1 MGRTVPVM
9 MGFDRGYM
17 FPSGVAIHSVLE
29 HADPSDRYRFYIL
42 TEEENVGMDDGFFEL
57 LAAKFSNFTWEYRT
71 IPAEVF
77 ANIQLSVRYSSAATY
92 YRLLAARLLP
102 ELEYGI
108 YLDGDIAVFGDI
120 ADMLD
125 CCMADSGTFFSDC
138 YLAAAKDIGLRYGTD
153 GFFARHR
160 ASIGFSNEDITG
172 YFNAGVLV
180 MNLKKIREDGL
191 EERFVSLLANN
202 YTFVDQDILNMVCK
216 GQVRYLPARFNIVA
230 NSIHNRYYAYHV
242 CSDPRDRE
250 DLLAD
255 NESGTLLNRV
265 TQGLYPPGST
275 FKIIDCIDLLQEDPD
290 AMENYS
296 FNCSGVF
303 EQDGESIHCYE
314 YERHGEVDLEESFE
328 HSCNSSFAN
337 IGVNLISPETMS
349 DTLRTLLFNS
359 KLPYDL
365 PYVRSSINMPDTLST
380 EGIMQMAIGQGTT
393 AMTPLHLNMITS
405 AVANGG
411 VLMKPH
417 LADELHDA
425 KGRTLKVYDPEEYG
439 TLMSEEVAEQ
449 VTALMRSV
457 VTEGTA
463 NSLSGRDYEA
473 AGKTGSAEFDN
484 NKSSHAWFTGFA
496 PASDPEICITVLIEG
511 KGMGSSYAVPVA
523 GQIFDAYFE

>member
-71 IPAEVF
+71 IPADVF

-216 GQVRYLPARFNIVA
+216 GKVRYLPARFNIVA

-255 NESGTLLNRV
+255 RSVISHYAGV
-265 TQGLYPPGST
+265 VKPWQ
-275 FKIIDCIDLLQEDPD
+275 LQETPWDYAWLACAKRVPATPELARWIARCGERQAPPWTYRTDDVRNAGQVLLYGYSHFSRFLCETLQHEGYGNIRCFLDRDPQKQ
-290 AMENYS
+290 
-296 FNCSGVF
+296 G
-303 EQDGESIHCYE
+303 
-314 YERHGEVDLEESFE
+314 
-328 HSCNSSFAN
+328 SSFRGIPCLGPELLDDLREDAL
-337 IGVNLISPETMS
+337 IVICAQTAWQGISAQLQTRGIPQDRLARYRSRDHALIS
-349 DTLRTLLFNS
+349 
-359 KLPYDL
+359 
-365 PYVRSSINMPDTLST
+365 V
-380 EGIMQMAIGQGTT
+380 
-393 AMTPLHLNMITS
+393 
-405 AVANGG
+405 
-411 VLMKPH
+411 
-417 LADELHDA
+417 
-425 KGRTLKVYDPEEYG
+425 
-439 TLMSEEVAEQ
+439 
-449 VTALMRSV
+449 
-457 VTEGTA
+457 
-463 NSLSGRDYEA
+463 
-473 AGKTGSAEFDN
+473 
-484 NKSSHAWFTGFA
+484 
-496 PASDPEICITVLIEG
+496 
-511 KGMGSSYAVPVA
+511 
-523 GQIFDAYFE
+523 

>member
-108 YLDGDIAVFGDI
+108 YLDGDIA
-120 ADMLD
+120 DMLD

-216 GQVRYLPARFNIVA
+216 GKVRYLPARFNIVA

-242 CSDPRDRE
+242 CSDPGDRE

-255 NESGTLLNRV
+255 RSVISHYAGV
-265 TQGLYPPGST
+265 VKPWQ
-275 FKIIDCIDLLQEDPD
+275 LQETPWDYAWLACAKRVPATPELARWIARCGERQAPPWTYRTDAVRNAGQVVLYGYTYFSRFLCEALLDEGCGNIRCFLDRDPQKQ
-290 AMENYS
+290 
-296 FNCSGVF
+296 G
-303 EQDGESIHCYE
+303 
-314 YERHGEVDLEESFE
+314 
-328 HSCNSSFAN
+328 SSFRGIPCLGPELLDDLPEDAL
-337 IGVNLISPETMS
+337 IVICAQTAWQEITAQLQARGIPRDRLARYRARDHALIS
-349 DTLRTLLFNS
+349 
-359 KLPYDL
+359 
-365 PYVRSSINMPDTLST
+365 V
-380 EGIMQMAIGQGTT
+380 
-393 AMTPLHLNMITS
+393 
-405 AVANGG
+405 
-411 VLMKPH
+411 
-417 LADELHDA
+417 
-425 KGRTLKVYDPEEYG
+425 
-439 TLMSEEVAEQ
+439 
-449 VTALMRSV
+449 
-457 VTEGTA
+457 
-463 NSLSGRDYEA
+463 
-473 AGKTGSAEFDN
+473 
-484 NKSSHAWFTGFA
+484 
-496 PASDPEICITVLIEG
+496 
-511 KGMGSSYAVPVA
+511 
-523 GQIFDAYFE
+523 

>member
-71 IPAEVF
+71 IPADVF

-216 GQVRYLPARFNIVA
+216 GKVRYLPARFNIVA

-255 NESGTLLNRV
+255 RSVISHYAGV
-265 TQGLYPPGST
+265 VKPWQ
-275 FKIIDCIDLLQEDPD
+275 LQETPWDYAWLACAKRVPSTPELARWIARCGERQAPPWTYRTDDVRNAGQVLLYGYSHFSRFLCETLQHEGYGNIRCFLDRDPQKQ
-290 AMENYS
+290 
-296 FNCSGVF
+296 G
-303 EQDGESIHCYE
+303 
-314 YERHGEVDLEESFE
+314 
-328 HSCNSSFAN
+328 SSFRGIPCLGPELLDDLREDALIVICAQTAWQGISAQLQTRGIPQDRLARYRSRDN
-337 IGVNLISPETMS
+337 ALIS
-349 DTLRTLLFNS
+349 
-359 KLPYDL
+359 
-365 PYVRSSINMPDTLST
+365 V
-380 EGIMQMAIGQGTT
+380 
-393 AMTPLHLNMITS
+393 
-405 AVANGG
+405 
-411 VLMKPH
+411 
-417 LADELHDA
+417 
-425 KGRTLKVYDPEEYG
+425 
-439 TLMSEEVAEQ
+439 
-449 VTALMRSV
+449 
-457 VTEGTA
+457 
-463 NSLSGRDYEA
+463 
-473 AGKTGSAEFDN
+473 
-484 NKSSHAWFTGFA
+484 
-496 PASDPEICITVLIEG
+496 
-511 KGMGSSYAVPVA
+511 
-523 GQIFDAYFE
+523 

>member
-71 IPAEVF
+71 IPADVF

-160 ASIGFSNEDITG
+160 ASIGFSDEDITG

-216 GQVRYLPARFNIVA
+216 GKVRYLPARFNIVA

-255 NESGTLLNRV
+255 RSVISHYAGVVKPWQLQETPWDYAWLACAKRVPATPELARWIARCGERQAPPWTYRTDDVRNAGQVLLYGYSHFSRFLCETLLHEGYGNVHCFLDRDPQK
-265 TQGLYPPGST
+265 QG
-275 FKIIDCIDLLQEDPD
+275 
-290 AMENYS
+290 
-296 FNCSGVF
+296 
-303 EQDGESIHCYE
+303 
-314 YERHGEVDLEESFE
+314 
-328 HSCNSSFAN
+328 SSFRGIPCLGPELLDDLPEDAL
-337 IGVNLISPETMS
+337 IVICAQTAWQEISVQLQARGIPQDRLARYRSRDHALIS
-349 DTLRTLLFNS
+349 
-359 KLPYDL
+359 
-365 PYVRSSINMPDTLST
+365 V
-380 EGIMQMAIGQGTT
+380 
-393 AMTPLHLNMITS
+393 
-405 AVANGG
+405 
-411 VLMKPH
+411 
-417 LADELHDA
+417 
-425 KGRTLKVYDPEEYG
+425 
-439 TLMSEEVAEQ
+439 
-449 VTALMRSV
+449 
-457 VTEGTA
+457 
-463 NSLSGRDYEA
+463 
-473 AGKTGSAEFDN
+473 
-484 NKSSHAWFTGFA
+484 
-496 PASDPEICITVLIEG
+496 
-511 KGMGSSYAVPVA
+511 
-523 GQIFDAYFE
+523 

>member
-160 ASIGFSNEDITG
+160 ASIGFSDEDITG

-216 GQVRYLPARFNIVA
+216 GKVRYLPARFNIVA

-255 NESGTLLNRV
+255 RSVISHYAGV
-265 TQGLYPPGST
+265 VKPWQ
-275 FKIIDCIDLLQEDPD
+275 LQETPWDYAWLACAKRVPATPELARWIARCGERQALPWTYRTDDVRNAGQVLLYGYSHFSRFLCETLQHEGYGNIRCFLDRDPQKQ
-290 AMENYS
+290 
-296 FNCSGVF
+296 G
-303 EQDGESIHCYE
+303 
-314 YERHGEVDLEESFE
+314 
-328 HSCNSSFAN
+328 SSFRGIPCLGPELLDDLREDAL
-337 IGVNLISPETMS
+337 IVICAQTAWQGISAQLQARGIPQDRLARYRSRDHALIS
-349 DTLRTLLFNS
+349 
-359 KLPYDL
+359 
-365 PYVRSSINMPDTLST
+365 V
-380 EGIMQMAIGQGTT
+380 
-393 AMTPLHLNMITS
+393 
-405 AVANGG
+405 
-411 VLMKPH
+411 
-417 LADELHDA
+417 
-425 KGRTLKVYDPEEYG
+425 
-439 TLMSEEVAEQ
+439 
-449 VTALMRSV
+449 
-457 VTEGTA
+457 
-463 NSLSGRDYEA
+463 
-473 AGKTGSAEFDN
+473 
-484 NKSSHAWFTGFA
+484 
-496 PASDPEICITVLIEG
+496 
-511 KGMGSSYAVPVA
+511 
-523 GQIFDAYFE
+523 

>member
-216 GQVRYLPARFNIVA
+216 GKVRYLPARFNIVA

-255 NESGTLLNRV
+255 RSVISHYAGV
-265 TQGLYPPGST
+265 VKPWQ
-275 FKIIDCIDLLQEDPD
+275 LQETPWDYAWLACAKRVPSTPELARWIARCGERQAPPWTYRTDDVRNAGQVLLYGYSHFSRFLCETLQHEGYGNIRCFLDRDPQKQ
-290 AMENYS
+290 
-296 FNCSGVF
+296 G
-303 EQDGESIHCYE
+303 
-314 YERHGEVDLEESFE
+314 
-328 HSCNSSFAN
+328 SSFRGIPCLGPELLDDLPEDAL
-337 IGVNLISPETMS
+337 IVICAQTAWQEISVQLQARGIPQDRLARYRSRDHALIS
-349 DTLRTLLFNS
+349 
-359 KLPYDL
+359 
-365 PYVRSSINMPDTLST
+365 V
-380 EGIMQMAIGQGTT
+380 
-393 AMTPLHLNMITS
+393 
-405 AVANGG
+405 
-411 VLMKPH
+411 
-417 LADELHDA
+417 
-425 KGRTLKVYDPEEYG
+425 
-439 TLMSEEVAEQ
+439 
-449 VTALMRSV
+449 
-457 VTEGTA
+457 
-463 NSLSGRDYEA
+463 
-473 AGKTGSAEFDN
+473 
-484 NKSSHAWFTGFA
+484 
-496 PASDPEICITVLIEG
+496 
-511 KGMGSSYAVPVA
+511 
-523 GQIFDAYFE
+523 

>member
-1 MGRTVPVM
+1 MGRAVPVM

-77 ANIQLSVRYSSAATY
+77 ANIRLSVRYSSAATY

-160 ASIGFSNEDITG
+160 ASIGFSNEEITG

-216 GQVRYLPARFNIVA
+216 GKVRYLPARFNIVA

-255 NESGTLLNRV
+255 RSVISHYAGV
-265 TQGLYPPGST
+265 VKPWQ
-275 FKIIDCIDLLQEDPD
+275 LQETPWDYAWLACAKRVPATPELARWIARCGERQAPPWTYRTDDVRNAGQVLLYGYSHFSRFLCETLQHEGYGNVRCFLDRDPQKQ
-290 AMENYS
+290 
-296 FNCSGVF
+296 G
-303 EQDGESIHCYE
+303 
-314 YERHGEVDLEESFE
+314 
-328 HSCNSSFAN
+328 SSFRGIPCLGPELLDDLPEDAL
-337 IGVNLISPETMS
+337 IVICAQTAWQEISVQLQARGIPQDRLARYRSRDHALIS
-349 DTLRTLLFNS
+349 
-359 KLPYDL
+359 
-365 PYVRSSINMPDTLST
+365 V
-380 EGIMQMAIGQGTT
+380 
-393 AMTPLHLNMITS
+393 
-405 AVANGG
+405 
-411 VLMKPH
+411 
-417 LADELHDA
+417 
-425 KGRTLKVYDPEEYG
+425 
-439 TLMSEEVAEQ
+439 
-449 VTALMRSV
+449 
-457 VTEGTA
+457 
-463 NSLSGRDYEA
+463 
-473 AGKTGSAEFDN
+473 
-484 NKSSHAWFTGFA
+484 
-496 PASDPEICITVLIEG
+496 
-511 KGMGSSYAVPVA
+511 
-523 GQIFDAYFE
+523 

>member
-1 MGRTVPVM
+1 MGRAVPVM

-216 GQVRYLPARFNIVA
+216 GKVRYLPARFNIVA

-255 NESGTLLNRV
+255 RSVISHYAGV
-265 TQGLYPPGST
+265 VKPWQ
-275 FKIIDCIDLLQEDPD
+275 LQETPWDYAWLACAKRVPSTPELARWIARCGERQAPPWTYRTDDVRNAGQVLLYGYSHFSRFLCETLQHEGYGNIRCFLDRDPQKQ
-290 AMENYS
+290 
-296 FNCSGVF
+296 G
-303 EQDGESIHCYE
+303 
-314 YERHGEVDLEESFE
+314 
-328 HSCNSSFAN
+328 SSFRGIPCLGPELLDDLREDAL
-337 IGVNLISPETMS
+337 IVICAQTAWQGISAQLQTRGIPQDRLARYRSRDHALIS
-349 DTLRTLLFNS
+349 
-359 KLPYDL
+359 
-365 PYVRSSINMPDTLST
+365 V
-380 EGIMQMAIGQGTT
+380 
-393 AMTPLHLNMITS
+393 
-405 AVANGG
+405 
-411 VLMKPH
+411 
-417 LADELHDA
+417 
-425 KGRTLKVYDPEEYG
+425 
-439 TLMSEEVAEQ
+439 
-449 VTALMRSV
+449 
-457 VTEGTA
+457 
-463 NSLSGRDYEA
+463 
-473 AGKTGSAEFDN
+473 
-484 NKSSHAWFTGFA
+484 
-496 PASDPEICITVLIEG
+496 
-511 KGMGSSYAVPVA
+511 
-523 GQIFDAYFE
+523 

>member
-202 YTFVDQDILNMVCK
+202 YTFVDQDIW
-216 GQVRYLPARFNIVA
+216 RT
-230 NSIHNRYYAYHV
+230 
-242 CSDPRDRE
+242 DR
-250 DLLAD
+250 
-255 NESGTLLNRV
+255 
-265 TQGLYPPGST
+265 
-275 FKIIDCIDLLQEDPD
+275 
-290 AMENYS
+290 
-296 FNCSGVF
+296 
-303 EQDGESIHCYE
+303 
-314 YERHGEVDLEESFE
+314 
-328 HSCNSSFAN
+328 
-337 IGVNLISPETMS
+337 
-349 DTLRTLLFNS
+349 
-359 KLPYDL
+359 
-365 PYVRSSINMPDTLST
+365 
-380 EGIMQMAIGQGTT
+380 
-393 AMTPLHLNMITS
+393 
-405 AVANGG
+405 
-411 VLMKPH
+411 
-417 LADELHDA
+417 
-425 KGRTLKVYDPEEYG
+425 
-439 TLMSEEVAEQ
+439 
-449 VTALMRSV
+449 
-457 VTEGTA
+457 
-463 NSLSGRDYEA
+463 
-473 AGKTGSAEFDN
+473 
-484 NKSSHAWFTGFA
+484 
-496 PASDPEICITVLIEG
+496 
-511 KGMGSSYAVPVA
+511 
-523 GQIFDAYFE
+523 

>member
-71 IPAEVF
+71 IPADVF

-160 ASIGFSNEDITG
+160 ASIGFSDEDITG

-216 GQVRYLPARFNIVA
+216 GKVRYLPARFNIVA

-255 NESGTLLNRV
+255 RSVISHYAGV
-265 TQGLYPPGST
+265 VKPWQ
-275 FKIIDCIDLLQEDPD
+275 LQETPWDYAWLACAKRVPATPELARWIARCGERQAPPWTYRTDDVRNAGQVLLYGYSHFSRFLCETLQHEGYGNIRCFLDRDPQKQ
-290 AMENYS
+290 
-296 FNCSGVF
+296 G
-303 EQDGESIHCYE
+303 
-314 YERHGEVDLEESFE
+314 
-328 HSCNSSFAN
+328 SSFRGIPCLGPELLDDLREDAL
-337 IGVNLISPETMS
+337 IVICAQTAWQGISAQLQTRGIPQDRLARYRSRDHALIS
-349 DTLRTLLFNS
+349 
-359 KLPYDL
+359 
-365 PYVRSSINMPDTLST
+365 V
-380 EGIMQMAIGQGTT
+380 
-393 AMTPLHLNMITS
+393 
-405 AVANGG
+405 
-411 VLMKPH
+411 
-417 LADELHDA
+417 
-425 KGRTLKVYDPEEYG
+425 
-439 TLMSEEVAEQ
+439 
-449 VTALMRSV
+449 
-457 VTEGTA
+457 
-463 NSLSGRDYEA
+463 
-473 AGKTGSAEFDN
+473 
-484 NKSSHAWFTGFA
+484 
-496 PASDPEICITVLIEG
+496 
-511 KGMGSSYAVPVA
+511 
-523 GQIFDAYFE
+523 

>member
-216 GQVRYLPARFNIVA
+216 GKVRYLPARFNIVA

-255 NESGTLLNRV
+255 RSVISHYAGV
-265 TQGLYPPGST
+265 VKPWQ
-275 FKIIDCIDLLQEDPD
+275 LQETPWDYAWLACAKRVPSTPELARWIARCGERQAPPWTYRTDDVRNAGQVLLYGYSHFSRFLCETLQHEGYGNIRCFLDRDPQKQ
-290 AMENYS
+290 
-296 FNCSGVF
+296 G
-303 EQDGESIHCYE
+303 
-314 YERHGEVDLEESFE
+314 
-328 HSCNSSFAN
+328 SSFRGIPCLGPELLDDLREAAL
-337 IGVNLISPETMS
+337 IVICAQTAWQGISAQLQTRGIPQDRLARYRSRDHALIS
-349 DTLRTLLFNS
+349 
-359 KLPYDL
+359 
-365 PYVRSSINMPDTLST
+365 V
-380 EGIMQMAIGQGTT
+380 
-393 AMTPLHLNMITS
+393 
-405 AVANGG
+405 
-411 VLMKPH
+411 
-417 LADELHDA
+417 
-425 KGRTLKVYDPEEYG
+425 
-439 TLMSEEVAEQ
+439 
-449 VTALMRSV
+449 
-457 VTEGTA
+457 
-463 NSLSGRDYEA
+463 
-473 AGKTGSAEFDN
+473 
-484 NKSSHAWFTGFA
+484 
-496 PASDPEICITVLIEG
+496 
-511 KGMGSSYAVPVA
+511 
-523 GQIFDAYFE
+523 

>member
-216 GQVRYLPARFNIVA
+216 GKVRYLPARFNIVA

-255 NESGTLLNRV
+255 RSVISHYAGV
-265 TQGLYPPGST
+265 VKPWQ
-275 FKIIDCIDLLQEDPD
+275 LQETPWDYAWLACAKRVPSTPELARWIARCGERQAPPWTYRTDDVRNAGQVLLYGYSHFSRFLCETLQHEGYGNIRCFLDRDPQKQ
-290 AMENYS
+290 
-296 FNCSGVF
+296 G
-303 EQDGESIHCYE
+303 
-314 YERHGEVDLEESFE
+314 
-328 HSCNSSFAN
+328 SSFRGIPCLGPELLDDLREDAL
-337 IGVNLISPETMS
+337 IVICAQTAWQGISAQLQARGIPQDRLARYRSRDHALIS
-349 DTLRTLLFNS
+349 
-359 KLPYDL
+359 
-365 PYVRSSINMPDTLST
+365 V
-380 EGIMQMAIGQGTT
+380 
-393 AMTPLHLNMITS
+393 
-405 AVANGG
+405 
-411 VLMKPH
+411 
-417 LADELHDA
+417 
-425 KGRTLKVYDPEEYG
+425 
-439 TLMSEEVAEQ
+439 
-449 VTALMRSV
+449 
-457 VTEGTA
+457 
-463 NSLSGRDYEA
+463 
-473 AGKTGSAEFDN
+473 
-484 NKSSHAWFTGFA
+484 
-496 PASDPEICITVLIEG
+496 
-511 KGMGSSYAVPVA
+511 
-523 GQIFDAYFE
+523 

>member
-216 GQVRYLPARFNIVA
+216 GKVRYLPARFNIVA

-255 NESGTLLNRV
+255 RSVISHYAGV
-265 TQGLYPPGST
+265 VKPWQ
-275 FKIIDCIDLLQEDPD
+275 LQETPWDYAWLACAKRVPATPELARWIARCGERQALPWTYRTDDVRNAGQVLLYGYSHFSRFLCETLQHEGYGNIRCFLDRDPQKQ
-290 AMENYS
+290 
-296 FNCSGVF
+296 G
-303 EQDGESIHCYE
+303 
-314 YERHGEVDLEESFE
+314 
-328 HSCNSSFAN
+328 SSFRGIPCLGPELLDDLREDAL
-337 IGVNLISPETMS
+337 IVICAQTAWQGISAQLQTRGIPQDRLARYRSRDHALIS
-349 DTLRTLLFNS
+349 
-359 KLPYDL
+359 
-365 PYVRSSINMPDTLST
+365 V
-380 EGIMQMAIGQGTT
+380 
-393 AMTPLHLNMITS
+393 
-405 AVANGG
+405 
-411 VLMKPH
+411 
-417 LADELHDA
+417 
-425 KGRTLKVYDPEEYG
+425 
-439 TLMSEEVAEQ
+439 
-449 VTALMRSV
+449 
-457 VTEGTA
+457 
-463 NSLSGRDYEA
+463 
-473 AGKTGSAEFDN
+473 
-484 NKSSHAWFTGFA
+484 
-496 PASDPEICITVLIEG
+496 
-511 KGMGSSYAVPVA
+511 
-523 GQIFDAYFE
+523 

>member
-216 GQVRYLPARFNIVA
+216 GKVRYLPARFNIVA

-255 NESGTLLNRV
+255 RSVISHYAGV
-265 TQGLYPPGST
+265 VKPWQ
-275 FKIIDCIDLLQEDPD
+275 LQETPWDYAWLACAKRVPATPELARWIARCGERQAPPWTYRTDDVRNAGQVLLYGYSHFSRFLCETLQHEGYGNIRCFLDRDPQKQ
-290 AMENYS
+290 
-296 FNCSGVF
+296 G
-303 EQDGESIHCYE
+303 
-314 YERHGEVDLEESFE
+314 
-328 HSCNSSFAN
+328 SSFRGIPCLGPELLDDLREDAL
-337 IGVNLISPETMS
+337 IVICAQTAWQGISAQLQTRGIPQDRLARYRSRDHALIS
-349 DTLRTLLFNS
+349 
-359 KLPYDL
+359 
-365 PYVRSSINMPDTLST
+365 V
-380 EGIMQMAIGQGTT
+380 
-393 AMTPLHLNMITS
+393 
-405 AVANGG
+405 
-411 VLMKPH
+411 
-417 LADELHDA
+417 
-425 KGRTLKVYDPEEYG
+425 
-439 TLMSEEVAEQ
+439 
-449 VTALMRSV
+449 
-457 VTEGTA
+457 
-463 NSLSGRDYEA
+463 
-473 AGKTGSAEFDN
+473 
-484 NKSSHAWFTGFA
+484 
-496 PASDPEICITVLIEG
+496 
-511 KGMGSSYAVPVA
+511 
-523 GQIFDAYFE
+523 

>member
-71 IPAEVF
+71 IPADVF

-202 YTFVDQDILNMVCK
+202 YTFVDQDILNIVCK
-216 GQVRYLPARFNIVA
+216 GKVRYLPARFNIVA

-255 NESGTLLNRV
+255 RSVISHYAGV
-265 TQGLYPPGST
+265 VKPWQ
-275 FKIIDCIDLLQEDPD
+275 LQETPWDYAWLACAKRVPSTPELARWIARCGERQAPPWTYRTDDVRNAGQVLLYGYSHFSRFLCETLQHEGYGNIRCFLDRDPQKQ
-290 AMENYS
+290 
-296 FNCSGVF
+296 G
-303 EQDGESIHCYE
+303 
-314 YERHGEVDLEESFE
+314 
-328 HSCNSSFAN
+328 SSFRGIPCLGPELLDDLREDAL
-337 IGVNLISPETMS
+337 IIICAQTAWQGISAQLQARGIPQDRLARYRSRDHALIS
-349 DTLRTLLFNS
+349 
-359 KLPYDL
+359 
-365 PYVRSSINMPDTLST
+365 V
-380 EGIMQMAIGQGTT
+380 
-393 AMTPLHLNMITS
+393 
-405 AVANGG
+405 
-411 VLMKPH
+411 
-417 LADELHDA
+417 
-425 KGRTLKVYDPEEYG
+425 
-439 TLMSEEVAEQ
+439 
-449 VTALMRSV
+449 
-457 VTEGTA
+457 
-463 NSLSGRDYEA
+463 
-473 AGKTGSAEFDN
+473 
-484 NKSSHAWFTGFA
+484 
-496 PASDPEICITVLIEG
+496 
-511 KGMGSSYAVPVA
+511 
-523 GQIFDAYFE
+523 

>member
-216 GQVRYLPARFNIVA
+216 GKVRYLPARFNIVA

-255 NESGTLLNRV
+255 RSVISHYAGV
-265 TQGLYPPGST
+265 VKPWQ
-275 FKIIDCIDLLQEDPD
+275 LQETPWDYAWLACAKRVPSTPELARWIARCGERQAPLWTYRTDAVRNAGQVVLYGYTYFSRFLCEALLDEGCGNIRCFLDRDPQKQ
-290 AMENYS
+290 
-296 FNCSGVF
+296 G
-303 EQDGESIHCYE
+303 
-314 YERHGEVDLEESFE
+314 
-328 HSCNSSFAN
+328 SSFRGIPCLGPELLDGLPEDAL
-337 IGVNLISPETMS
+337 IVICAQTAWQEITAQLQARGIPQDRLARYRSRDHALIS
-349 DTLRTLLFNS
+349 
-359 KLPYDL
+359 
-365 PYVRSSINMPDTLST
+365 V
-380 EGIMQMAIGQGTT
+380 
-393 AMTPLHLNMITS
+393 
-405 AVANGG
+405 
-411 VLMKPH
+411 
-417 LADELHDA
+417 
-425 KGRTLKVYDPEEYG
+425 
-439 TLMSEEVAEQ
+439 
-449 VTALMRSV
+449 
-457 VTEGTA
+457 
-463 NSLSGRDYEA
+463 
-473 AGKTGSAEFDN
+473 
-484 NKSSHAWFTGFA
+484 
-496 PASDPEICITVLIEG
+496 
-511 KGMGSSYAVPVA
+511 
-523 GQIFDAYFE
+523 

>member
-1 MGRTVPVM
+1 MGRAVPVM

-77 ANIQLSVRYSSAATY
+77 ANIRLSVRYSSAATY

-216 GQVRYLPARFNIVA
+216 GKVRYLPARFNIVA

-255 NESGTLLNRV
+255 RSVISHYAGV
-265 TQGLYPPGST
+265 VKPWQ
-275 FKIIDCIDLLQEDPD
+275 LQETPWDYAWLACAKRVPATPELARWIARCGERQASPWTYRTDDVRNAGQVLLYGYSHFSRFLCETLQHEGYGNVRCFLDRDPQKQ
-290 AMENYS
+290 
-296 FNCSGVF
+296 G
-303 EQDGESIHCYE
+303 
-314 YERHGEVDLEESFE
+314 
-328 HSCNSSFAN
+328 SSFRGIPCLGPELLDDLPEDAL
-337 IGVNLISPETMS
+337 IVICAQTAWQEISVQLQARGIPQDRLARYRSRDHALIS
-349 DTLRTLLFNS
+349 
-359 KLPYDL
+359 
-365 PYVRSSINMPDTLST
+365 V
-380 EGIMQMAIGQGTT
+380 
-393 AMTPLHLNMITS
+393 
-405 AVANGG
+405 
-411 VLMKPH
+411 
-417 LADELHDA
+417 
-425 KGRTLKVYDPEEYG
+425 
-439 TLMSEEVAEQ
+439 
-449 VTALMRSV
+449 
-457 VTEGTA
+457 
-463 NSLSGRDYEA
+463 
-473 AGKTGSAEFDN
+473 
-484 NKSSHAWFTGFA
+484 
-496 PASDPEICITVLIEG
+496 
-511 KGMGSSYAVPVA
+511 
-523 GQIFDAYFE
+523 

>member
-216 GQVRYLPARFNIVA
+216 GKVRYLPARFNIVA

-255 NESGTLLNRV
+255 RSVISHYAGV
-265 TQGLYPPGST
+265 VKPWQ
-275 FKIIDCIDLLQEDPD
+275 LQETPWDYAWLACAKRVPSTTELARWIARCGERQAPPWTYRTDDVRNAGQVLLYGYSHFSRFLCETLQHEGYGNIRCFLDRDPQKQ
-290 AMENYS
+290 
-296 FNCSGVF
+296 G
-303 EQDGESIHCYE
+303 
-314 YERHGEVDLEESFE
+314 
-328 HSCNSSFAN
+328 SSFRGIPCLGPELLDDLREDAL
-337 IGVNLISPETMS
+337 IVICAQTAWQGISAQLQARGIPQDRLARYRSRDHALIS
-349 DTLRTLLFNS
+349 
-359 KLPYDL
+359 
-365 PYVRSSINMPDTLST
+365 V
-380 EGIMQMAIGQGTT
+380 
-393 AMTPLHLNMITS
+393 
-405 AVANGG
+405 
-411 VLMKPH
+411 
-417 LADELHDA
+417 
-425 KGRTLKVYDPEEYG
+425 
-439 TLMSEEVAEQ
+439 
-449 VTALMRSV
+449 
-457 VTEGTA
+457 
-463 NSLSGRDYEA
+463 
-473 AGKTGSAEFDN
+473 
-484 NKSSHAWFTGFA
+484 
-496 PASDPEICITVLIEG
+496 
-511 KGMGSSYAVPVA
+511 
-523 GQIFDAYFE
+523 

>member
-160 ASIGFSNEDITG
+160 ASIGFSDEDITG

-216 GQVRYLPARFNIVA
+216 GKVRYLPARFNIVA

-255 NESGTLLNRV
+255 RSVISHYAGV
-265 TQGLYPPGST
+265 VKPWQ
-275 FKIIDCIDLLQEDPD
+275 LQETPWDYAWLACAKRVPATPELARWIARCGERQALPWTYRTDDVRNAGQVLLYGYSHFSRFLCETLQHEGYGNIRCFLDRDPQKQ
-290 AMENYS
+290 
-296 FNCSGVF
+296 G
-303 EQDGESIHCYE
+303 
-314 YERHGEVDLEESFE
+314 
-328 HSCNSSFAN
+328 SSFRGIPCLGPELLDDLREDAL
-337 IGVNLISPETMS
+337 IVICAQTAWQGISAQLQTRGIPQDRLARYRSRDHALIS
-349 DTLRTLLFNS
+349 
-359 KLPYDL
+359 
-365 PYVRSSINMPDTLST
+365 V
-380 EGIMQMAIGQGTT
+380 
-393 AMTPLHLNMITS
+393 
-405 AVANGG
+405 
-411 VLMKPH
+411 
-417 LADELHDA
+417 
-425 KGRTLKVYDPEEYG
+425 
-439 TLMSEEVAEQ
+439 
-449 VTALMRSV
+449 
-457 VTEGTA
+457 
-463 NSLSGRDYEA
+463 
-473 AGKTGSAEFDN
+473 
-484 NKSSHAWFTGFA
+484 
-496 PASDPEICITVLIEG
+496 
-511 KGMGSSYAVPVA
+511 
-523 GQIFDAYFE
+523 

>member
-216 GQVRYLPARFNIVA
+216 GKVRYLPARFNIVA

-255 NESGTLLNRV
+255 RSVISHYAGV
-265 TQGLYPPGST
+265 VKPWQ
-275 FKIIDCIDLLQEDPD
+275 LQETPWDYAWLACAKRVPATPELARWIARCGERQALPWTYRTDDVRNAGQVLLYGYSHFSRFLCETLQHEGYGNIRCFLDRDPQKQ
-290 AMENYS
+290 
-296 FNCSGVF
+296 G
-303 EQDGESIHCYE
+303 
-314 YERHGEVDLEESFE
+314 
-328 HSCNSSFAN
+328 SSFRGIPCLGPELLDDLREDAL
-337 IGVNLISPETMS
+337 IVICAQTAWQGISAQLQARGIPQDRLARYRSRDHALIS
-349 DTLRTLLFNS
+349 
-359 KLPYDL
+359 
-365 PYVRSSINMPDTLST
+365 V
-380 EGIMQMAIGQGTT
+380 
-393 AMTPLHLNMITS
+393 
-405 AVANGG
+405 
-411 VLMKPH
+411 
-417 LADELHDA
+417 
-425 KGRTLKVYDPEEYG
+425 
-439 TLMSEEVAEQ
+439 
-449 VTALMRSV
+449 
-457 VTEGTA
+457 
-463 NSLSGRDYEA
+463 
-473 AGKTGSAEFDN
+473 
-484 NKSSHAWFTGFA
+484 
-496 PASDPEICITVLIEG
+496 
-511 KGMGSSYAVPVA
+511 
-523 GQIFDAYFE
+523 

>member
-160 ASIGFSNEDITG
+160 ASIGYSKEDITG
-172 YFNAGVLV
+172 YFNAGVVV

-216 GQVRYLPARFNIVA
+216 GKVRYLPARFNIVA

-255 NESGTLLNRV
+255 RSVISHYAGV
-265 TQGLYPPGST
+265 VKPWQ
-275 FKIIDCIDLLQEDPD
+275 LQETPWDYAWLACAKRVPSTPELARWIARCGERQAPPWTYRTDDVRNAGQVLLYGYSHFSRFLCETLQHEGYGNIRCFLDRDPQKQ
-290 AMENYS
+290 
-296 FNCSGVF
+296 G
-303 EQDGESIHCYE
+303 
-314 YERHGEVDLEESFE
+314 
-328 HSCNSSFAN
+328 SSFRGIPCLGPELLDDLREDAL
-337 IGVNLISPETMS
+337 IVICAQTAWQGISAQLQARGIPQDRLARYRSRDHALIS
-349 DTLRTLLFNS
+349 
-359 KLPYDL
+359 
-365 PYVRSSINMPDTLST
+365 V
-380 EGIMQMAIGQGTT
+380 
-393 AMTPLHLNMITS
+393 
-405 AVANGG
+405 
-411 VLMKPH
+411 
-417 LADELHDA
+417 
-425 KGRTLKVYDPEEYG
+425 
-439 TLMSEEVAEQ
+439 
-449 VTALMRSV
+449 
-457 VTEGTA
+457 
-463 NSLSGRDYEA
+463 
-473 AGKTGSAEFDN
+473 
-484 NKSSHAWFTGFA
+484 
-496 PASDPEICITVLIEG
+496 
-511 KGMGSSYAVPVA
+511 
-523 GQIFDAYFE
+523 

>member
-71 IPAEVF
+71 IPADVF

-216 GQVRYLPARFNIVA
+216 GKVRYLPARFNIVA

-255 NESGTLLNRV
+255 RSVISHYAGV
-265 TQGLYPPGST
+265 VKPWQ
-275 FKIIDCIDLLQEDPD
+275 LQETPWDYAWLACAKRVPATPELARWIARCGERQAPPWTYRTDDVRNAGQVLLYGYSHFSRFLCETLQHEGYGNVRCFLDRDPQKQ
-290 AMENYS
+290 
-296 FNCSGVF
+296 G
-303 EQDGESIHCYE
+303 
-314 YERHGEVDLEESFE
+314 
-328 HSCNSSFAN
+328 SSFRGIPCLGPELLDDLREDAL
-337 IGVNLISPETMS
+337 IVICAQTAWQGISAQLQARGIPQDRLARYRSRDHALIS
-349 DTLRTLLFNS
+349 
-359 KLPYDL
+359 
-365 PYVRSSINMPDTLST
+365 V
-380 EGIMQMAIGQGTT
+380 
-393 AMTPLHLNMITS
+393 
-405 AVANGG
+405 
-411 VLMKPH
+411 
-417 LADELHDA
+417 
-425 KGRTLKVYDPEEYG
+425 
-439 TLMSEEVAEQ
+439 
-449 VTALMRSV
+449 
-457 VTEGTA
+457 
-463 NSLSGRDYEA
+463 
-473 AGKTGSAEFDN
+473 
-484 NKSSHAWFTGFA
+484 
-496 PASDPEICITVLIEG
+496 
-511 KGMGSSYAVPVA
+511 
-523 GQIFDAYFE
+523 

>member
-216 GQVRYLPARFNIVA
+216 GKVRYLPARFNIVA

-255 NESGTLLNRV
+255 RSVISHYAGV
-265 TQGLYPPGST
+265 VKPWQ
-275 FKIIDCIDLLQEDPD
+275 LQETPWDYAWLACAKRVPSTPELARWIARRGERQAPPWTYRTDDVRNAGQVLLYGYSHFSRFLCETLQHEGYGNIRCFLDRDPQKQ
-290 AMENYS
+290 
-296 FNCSGVF
+296 G
-303 EQDGESIHCYE
+303 
-314 YERHGEVDLEESFE
+314 
-328 HSCNSSFAN
+328 SSFRGIPCLGPELLDDLREDAL
-337 IGVNLISPETMS
+337 IVICAQTAWQGISAQLQTRGIPQDRLARYRSRDHALIS
-349 DTLRTLLFNS
+349 
-359 KLPYDL
+359 
-365 PYVRSSINMPDTLST
+365 V
-380 EGIMQMAIGQGTT
+380 
-393 AMTPLHLNMITS
+393 
-405 AVANGG
+405 
-411 VLMKPH
+411 
-417 LADELHDA
+417 
-425 KGRTLKVYDPEEYG
+425 
-439 TLMSEEVAEQ
+439 
-449 VTALMRSV
+449 
-457 VTEGTA
+457 
-463 NSLSGRDYEA
+463 
-473 AGKTGSAEFDN
+473 
-484 NKSSHAWFTGFA
+484 
-496 PASDPEICITVLIEG
+496 
-511 KGMGSSYAVPVA
+511 
-523 GQIFDAYFE
+523 

>member
-77 ANIQLSVRYSSAATY
+77 ANIRLSVRYSSAATY

-160 ASIGFSNEDITG
+160 ASIGFSNEEITG

-216 GQVRYLPARFNIVA
+216 GKVRYLPARFNIVA

-255 NESGTLLNRV
+255 RSVISHYAGV
-265 TQGLYPPGST
+265 VKPWQ
-275 FKIIDCIDLLQEDPD
+275 LQETPWDYAWLACAKRVPATPELARWIARCGERQAPPWTYRTDDVRNAGQVLLYGYSHFSRFLCETLQHEGYGNVRCFLDRDPQKQ
-290 AMENYS
+290 
-296 FNCSGVF
+296 G
-303 EQDGESIHCYE
+303 
-314 YERHGEVDLEESFE
+314 
-328 HSCNSSFAN
+328 SSFRGIPCLGPELLDDLPEDAL
-337 IGVNLISPETMS
+337 IVICAQTAWQEISVQLQARGIPQDRLARYRSRDHALIS
-349 DTLRTLLFNS
+349 
-359 KLPYDL
+359 
-365 PYVRSSINMPDTLST
+365 V
-380 EGIMQMAIGQGTT
+380 
-393 AMTPLHLNMITS
+393 
-405 AVANGG
+405 
-411 VLMKPH
+411 
-417 LADELHDA
+417 
-425 KGRTLKVYDPEEYG
+425 
-439 TLMSEEVAEQ
+439 
-449 VTALMRSV
+449 
-457 VTEGTA
+457 
-463 NSLSGRDYEA
+463 
-473 AGKTGSAEFDN
+473 
-484 NKSSHAWFTGFA
+484 
-496 PASDPEICITVLIEG
+496 
-511 KGMGSSYAVPVA
+511 
-523 GQIFDAYFE
+523 

>member
-77 ANIQLSVRYSSAATY
+77 ANIRLSVRYSSAATY

-216 GQVRYLPARFNIVA
+216 GKVRYLPARFNIVA

-255 NESGTLLNRV
+255 RSVISHYAGV
-265 TQGLYPPGST
+265 VKPWQ
-275 FKIIDCIDLLQEDPD
+275 LQETPWDYAWLACAKRVPATPELARWIARCGERQASPWTYRTDDVRNAGQVLLYGYSHFSRFLCETLQHEGYGNVRCFLDRDPQKQ
-290 AMENYS
+290 
-296 FNCSGVF
+296 G
-303 EQDGESIHCYE
+303 
-314 YERHGEVDLEESFE
+314 
-328 HSCNSSFAN
+328 SSFRGIPCLGPELLDDLPEDAL
-337 IGVNLISPETMS
+337 IVICAQTAWQEISVQLQARGIPQDRLARYRSRDHALIS
-349 DTLRTLLFNS
+349 
-359 KLPYDL
+359 
-365 PYVRSSINMPDTLST
+365 V
-380 EGIMQMAIGQGTT
+380 
-393 AMTPLHLNMITS
+393 
-405 AVANGG
+405 
-411 VLMKPH
+411 
-417 LADELHDA
+417 
-425 KGRTLKVYDPEEYG
+425 
-439 TLMSEEVAEQ
+439 
-449 VTALMRSV
+449 
-457 VTEGTA
+457 
-463 NSLSGRDYEA
+463 
-473 AGKTGSAEFDN
+473 
-484 NKSSHAWFTGFA
+484 
-496 PASDPEICITVLIEG
+496 
-511 KGMGSSYAVPVA
+511 
-523 GQIFDAYFE
+523 

>member
-216 GQVRYLPARFNIVA
+216 GKVRYLPARFNIVA

-255 NESGTLLNRV
+255 RSVISHYAGV
-265 TQGLYPPGST
+265 VKPWQ
-275 FKIIDCIDLLQEDPD
+275 LQETPWDYAWLACAKRVPSTPELARWIARCGERQAPPWTYRTDDVRNAGQVLLYGYSHFSRFLCETLQHEGYGNIRCFLDRDPQKQ
-290 AMENYS
+290 
-296 FNCSGVF
+296 G
-303 EQDGESIHCYE
+303 
-314 YERHGEVDLEESFE
+314 
-328 HSCNSSFAN
+328 SSFRGIPCLGPELLDDLREDAL
-337 IGVNLISPETMS
+337 IVICAQTAWQGISAQLQTRGIPQDRLARYRSRDHALIS
-349 DTLRTLLFNS
+349 
-359 KLPYDL
+359 
-365 PYVRSSINMPDTLST
+365 V
-380 EGIMQMAIGQGTT
+380 
-393 AMTPLHLNMITS
+393 
-405 AVANGG
+405 
-411 VLMKPH
+411 
-417 LADELHDA
+417 
-425 KGRTLKVYDPEEYG
+425 
-439 TLMSEEVAEQ
+439 
-449 VTALMRSV
+449 
-457 VTEGTA
+457 
-463 NSLSGRDYEA
+463 
-473 AGKTGSAEFDN
+473 
-484 NKSSHAWFTGFA
+484 
-496 PASDPEICITVLIEG
+496 
-511 KGMGSSYAVPVA
+511 
-523 GQIFDAYFE
+523 

>member
-42 TEEENVGMDDGFFEL
+42 TEEENVGMDDGLFEL
-57 LAAKFSNFTWEYRT
+57 LAAKFANFTWEYRT
-71 IPAEVF
+71 IPADVF

-216 GQVRYLPARFNIVA
+216 GKVRYLPARFNIVA

-255 NESGTLLNRV
+255 RSVISHYAGV
-265 TQGLYPPGST
+265 VKPWQ
-275 FKIIDCIDLLQEDPD
+275 LQETPWDYAWLACAKRVPSTPELARWIARCGERQAPPWTYRTDDVRNAGQVLLYGYSHFSRFLCETLQHEGYGNIRCFLDRDP
-290 AMENYS
+290 
-296 FNCSGVF
+296 
-303 EQDGESIHCYE
+303 QK
-314 YERHGEVDLEESFE
+314 HG
-328 HSCNSSFAN
+328 SSFRGIPCLGPELLDDLREDAL
-337 IGVNLISPETMS
+337 IVICAQTAWQGISAQLQTRGIPQDRLARYRSRDHALIS
-349 DTLRTLLFNS
+349 
-359 KLPYDL
+359 
-365 PYVRSSINMPDTLST
+365 V
-380 EGIMQMAIGQGTT
+380 
-393 AMTPLHLNMITS
+393 
-405 AVANGG
+405 
-411 VLMKPH
+411 
-417 LADELHDA
+417 
-425 KGRTLKVYDPEEYG
+425 
-439 TLMSEEVAEQ
+439 
-449 VTALMRSV
+449 
-457 VTEGTA
+457 
-463 NSLSGRDYEA
+463 
-473 AGKTGSAEFDN
+473 
-484 NKSSHAWFTGFA
+484 
-496 PASDPEICITVLIEG
+496 
-511 KGMGSSYAVPVA
+511 
-523 GQIFDAYFE
+523 

>member
-71 IPAEVF
+71 IPADVF

-216 GQVRYLPARFNIVA
+216 GKVRYLPARFNIVA

-255 NESGTLLNRV
+255 RSVISHYAGV
-265 TQGLYPPGST
+265 VKPWQ
-275 FKIIDCIDLLQEDPD
+275 LQETPWDYAWLACAKRVPSTPELARWIARCGERQAPPWTYRTDDVRNAGQVLLYGYSHFSRFLCETLQHEGYGNIRCFLDRDPQKQ
-290 AMENYS
+290 
-296 FNCSGVF
+296 G
-303 EQDGESIHCYE
+303 
-314 YERHGEVDLEESFE
+314 
-328 HSCNSSFAN
+328 SSFRGIPCLGPELLDDLREDAL
-337 IGVNLISPETMS
+337 IVICAQTAWQGISAQLQTRGIPQDRLARYRSRDHALIS
-349 DTLRTLLFNS
+349 
-359 KLPYDL
+359 
-365 PYVRSSINMPDTLST
+365 V
-380 EGIMQMAIGQGTT
+380 
-393 AMTPLHLNMITS
+393 
-405 AVANGG
+405 
-411 VLMKPH
+411 
-417 LADELHDA
+417 
-425 KGRTLKVYDPEEYG
+425 
-439 TLMSEEVAEQ
+439 
-449 VTALMRSV
+449 
-457 VTEGTA
+457 
-463 NSLSGRDYEA
+463 
-473 AGKTGSAEFDN
+473 
-484 NKSSHAWFTGFA
+484 
-496 PASDPEICITVLIEG
+496 
-511 KGMGSSYAVPVA
+511 
-523 GQIFDAYFE
+523 

>member
-71 IPAEVF
+71 IPADVF

-216 GQVRYLPARFNIVA
+216 GKVRYLPARFNIVA

-255 NESGTLLNRV
+255 RSVISHYAGV
-265 TQGLYPPGST
+265 VKPWQ
-275 FKIIDCIDLLQEDPD
+275 LQETPWDYAWLACAKRVPATPELARWIARCGERQAPPWTYRTDDVRNAGQVLLYGYSHFSRFLCETLQHEGYGNVRCFLDRDPQKQ
-290 AMENYS
+290 
-296 FNCSGVF
+296 G
-303 EQDGESIHCYE
+303 
-314 YERHGEVDLEESFE
+314 
-328 HSCNSSFAN
+328 SSFRGIPCLGPELLDDLPEDAL
-337 IGVNLISPETMS
+337 IVICAQTAWQEISVQLQARGIPQDRLARYRSRDHALIS
-349 DTLRTLLFNS
+349 
-359 KLPYDL
+359 
-365 PYVRSSINMPDTLST
+365 V
-380 EGIMQMAIGQGTT
+380 
-393 AMTPLHLNMITS
+393 
-405 AVANGG
+405 
-411 VLMKPH
+411 
-417 LADELHDA
+417 
-425 KGRTLKVYDPEEYG
+425 
-439 TLMSEEVAEQ
+439 
-449 VTALMRSV
+449 
-457 VTEGTA
+457 
-463 NSLSGRDYEA
+463 
-473 AGKTGSAEFDN
+473 
-484 NKSSHAWFTGFA
+484 
-496 PASDPEICITVLIEG
+496 
-511 KGMGSSYAVPVA
+511 
-523 GQIFDAYFE
+523 

>member
-216 GQVRYLPARFNIVA
+216 GKVRYLPARFNIVA

-255 NESGTLLNRV
+255 RSVISHYAGV
-265 TQGLYPPGST
+265 VKPWQ
-275 FKIIDCIDLLQEDPD
+275 LQETPWDYAWLACAKRVPSTPELARWIARCGERQAPPWTYRTDAVRNAGQVVLYGYTYFSRFLCEALLDEGCGNIRCFLDRDPQKQ
-290 AMENYS
+290 
-296 FNCSGVF
+296 G
-303 EQDGESIHCYE
+303 
-314 YERHGEVDLEESFE
+314 
-328 HSCNSSFAN
+328 SSFRGIPCLGPELLDCLPEDA
-337 IGVNLISPETMS
+337 LIVICAQTAWQEITAQ
-349 DTLRTLLFNS
+349 LQAR
-359 KLPYDL
+359 
-365 PYVRSSINMPDTLST
+365 
-380 EGIMQMAIGQGTT
+380 GI
-393 AMTPLHLNMITS
+393 PRDR
-405 AVANGG
+405 
-411 VLMKPH
+411 
-417 LADELHDA
+417 LARYRARDHA
-425 KGRTLKVYDPEEYG
+425 PI
-439 TLMSEEVAEQ
+439 
-449 VTALMRSV
+449 SV
-457 VTEGTA
+457 
-463 NSLSGRDYEA
+463 
-473 AGKTGSAEFDN
+473 
-484 NKSSHAWFTGFA
+484 
-496 PASDPEICITVLIEG
+496 
-511 KGMGSSYAVPVA
+511 
-523 GQIFDAYFE
+523 

>member
-42 TEEENVGMDDGFFEL
+42 TEEENVGMDDGLFEL
-57 LAAKFSNFTWEYRT
+57 LAAKFANFTWEYRT
-71 IPAEVF
+71 IPADVF

-216 GQVRYLPARFNIVA
+216 GKVRYLPARFNIVA

-255 NESGTLLNRV
+255 RSVISHYAGV
-265 TQGLYPPGST
+265 VKPWQ
-275 FKIIDCIDLLQEDPD
+275 LQETPWDYAWLACAKRVPSTPELARWIARCGERQAPPWTYRTDDVRNAGQVLLYGYSHFSRFLCETLQHEGYGNIRCFLDRDP
-290 AMENYS
+290 
-296 FNCSGVF
+296 
-303 EQDGESIHCYE
+303 QK
-314 YERHGEVDLEESFE
+314 HG
-328 HSCNSSFAN
+328 SSFRGIPCLGPELLADLREDAL
-337 IGVNLISPETMS
+337 IVICAQTAWQGISAQLQTRGIPQDRLARYRSRDHALIS
-349 DTLRTLLFNS
+349 
-359 KLPYDL
+359 
-365 PYVRSSINMPDTLST
+365 V
-380 EGIMQMAIGQGTT
+380 
-393 AMTPLHLNMITS
+393 
-405 AVANGG
+405 
-411 VLMKPH
+411 
-417 LADELHDA
+417 
-425 KGRTLKVYDPEEYG
+425 
-439 TLMSEEVAEQ
+439 
-449 VTALMRSV
+449 
-457 VTEGTA
+457 
-463 NSLSGRDYEA
+463 
-473 AGKTGSAEFDN
+473 
-484 NKSSHAWFTGFA
+484 
-496 PASDPEICITVLIEG
+496 
-511 KGMGSSYAVPVA
+511 
-523 GQIFDAYFE
+523 

>member
-71 IPAEVF
+71 IPADVF

-216 GQVRYLPARFNIVA
+216 GKVRYLPARFNIVA

-255 NESGTLLNRV
+255 RSVISHYAGV
-265 TQGLYPPGST
+265 VKPWQ
-275 FKIIDCIDLLQEDPD
+275 LQEPPWDYAWLACAKRVPATPELARWIARCGERQAPPWTYRTDDVRNAGQVLLYGYSHFSRFLCETLQHEGYGNVRCFLDRDPQKQ
-290 AMENYS
+290 
-296 FNCSGVF
+296 G
-303 EQDGESIHCYE
+303 
-314 YERHGEVDLEESFE
+314 
-328 HSCNSSFAN
+328 SSFRGIPCLGPELLDDLPEDAL
-337 IGVNLISPETMS
+337 IVICAQTAWQEISVQLQLIS
-349 DTLRTLLFNS
+349 
-359 KLPYDL
+359 
-365 PYVRSSINMPDTLST
+365 V
-380 EGIMQMAIGQGTT
+380 
-393 AMTPLHLNMITS
+393 
-405 AVANGG
+405 
-411 VLMKPH
+411 
-417 LADELHDA
+417 
-425 KGRTLKVYDPEEYG
+425 
-439 TLMSEEVAEQ
+439 
-449 VTALMRSV
+449 
-457 VTEGTA
+457 
-463 NSLSGRDYEA
+463 
-473 AGKTGSAEFDN
+473 
-484 NKSSHAWFTGFA
+484 
-496 PASDPEICITVLIEG
+496 
-511 KGMGSSYAVPVA
+511 
-523 GQIFDAYFE
+523 